1 MTKQTGTLAL
11 LIAIVA
17 LTGGCVASPGG
28 LQPSAGSPNEVPSA
42 TVPRGPGETQSAL
55 AALSPED
62 FWTALVP
69 GDPAAVSYSSMEA
82 ILADADAVVLA
93 SLGNLTR
100 GPAYADKYGNVSYWG
115 VLTLE
120 VDRVLHG
127 SLDTKTPGTVALL
140 VFLGVGGATDTYD
153 DRLAQLMAAKPAE
166 RGIFFLSNMA
176 EWVRRSGG
184 ATDLPEADPH
194 LCEVLGGQGFL
205 RDVGGLVEPPHLSPD
220 QLATMAG
227 RWQEALR
234 GRPFA
239 EVVSAIAAVP

>member
-93 SLGNLTR
+93 SLGKLTR

-127 SLDTKTPGTVALL
+127 SLDTKTPERLPSWCSSASTAHRHLRRPAGSAHGSQACGAGDLL
-140 VFLGVGGATDTYD
+140 PLQHGGVG
-153 DRLAQLMAAKPAE
+153 Q
-166 RGIFFLSNMA
+166 
-176 EWVRRSGG
+176 
-184 ATDLPEADPH
+184 
-194 LCEVLGGQGFL
+194 
-205 RDVGGLVEPPHLSPD
+205 
-220 QLATMAG
+220 
-227 RWQEALR
+227 ALR
-234 GRPFA
+234 RRHRP
-239 EVVSAIAAVP
+239 P